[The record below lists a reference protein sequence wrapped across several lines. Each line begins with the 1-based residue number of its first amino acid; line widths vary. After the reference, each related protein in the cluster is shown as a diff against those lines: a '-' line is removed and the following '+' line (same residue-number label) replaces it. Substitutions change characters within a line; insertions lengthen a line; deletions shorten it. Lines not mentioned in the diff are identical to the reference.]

1 MKLPLRARITAW
13 YFAVLAVAFASFA
26 WISDL
31 GFRHSI
37 ETTVNDA
44 SRANLE
50 SVQSVLERTAPKGA
64 AKVKA
69 ELDEL
74 GGLWADAALL
84 EVTDTGGK
92 IIFQSPRFAKPF
104 SPLPSVDK
112 KNVTFL
118 TTNLDNLQY
127 RIAMRRVEAGGQTFR
142 VRAATPTE
150 PFDQALDRFRLILK
164 ETLPFLVVL
173 ASLAGYWL
181 SGRALAPVNEIIETA
196 RNIGVQ
202 NLSGRLAVPP
212 ANDELRR
219 LSETLNAMLTR
230 IEASVKRITQ
240 FTADASHDLRT
251 PVALIRTSAE
261 LALRRPRAE
270 DEYRETLTRIL
281 ATSEETTH
289 LIENLLTL
297 ARADAGAAELQFRE
311 MDLVPHVEKISE
323 QAGILAAGKGIQVS
337 GKLAAAPVRISG
349 DPAAIERLLLIILE
363 NAVKY
368 TPAGGHV
375 QMDLSNGS
383 GTARIEIRDN
393 GIGISEKDLPH
404 IFERFYRADQ
414 ARSREPGGS
423 GLGLA
428 IAHWIVER
436 HGGSLETQSTLGNGS
451 VFRITLPVA
460 TTS

>member
-37 ETTVNDA
+37 EATVNDA

-50 SVQSVLERTAPKGA
+50 SVQSVLDRTAPKGA
-64 AKVKA
+64 TEVK
-69 ELDEL
+69 DEL
-74 GGLWADAALL
+74 EELAGLWADAALL
-84 EVTDTGGK
+84 EVTDADGK
-92 IIFQSPRFAKPF
+92 IIFQSQLFARPYKPI
-104 SPLPSVDK
+104 PPVEK
-112 KNVTFL
+112 KDVTFF
-118 TTNLDNLQY
+118 TTNLDRVQY
-127 RIAMRRVEAGGQTFR
+127 RLAMRMTEAGGQTFL
-142 VRAATPTE
+142 VRAAIPTE

-181 SGRALAPVNEIIETA
+181 SGRALGPVNEIIKTA

-219 LSETLNAMLTR
+219 LSETLNDMLGR

-240 FTADASHDLRT
+240 FTTDASHDLRT

-270 DEYRETLTRIL
+270 GEYRETLSRIL

-297 ARADAGAAELQFRE
+297 ARADAGAAELQFRDL
-311 MDLVPHVEKISE
+311 DLVPHLEKISE
-323 QAGILAAGKGIQVS
+323 ETGILAAGKRIRVTSELVS
-337 GKLAAAPVRISG
+337 GPVRVSG
-349 DPAAIERLLLIILE
+349 DPAAIERLLLIMIE

-368 TPAGGHV
+368 TPAGGGIHLN
-375 QMDLSNGS
+375 LSNGS
-383 GTARIEIRDN
+383 GSARIEIRDS

-436 HGGSLETQSTLGNGS
+436 HGGSLEAQSTLGNGS